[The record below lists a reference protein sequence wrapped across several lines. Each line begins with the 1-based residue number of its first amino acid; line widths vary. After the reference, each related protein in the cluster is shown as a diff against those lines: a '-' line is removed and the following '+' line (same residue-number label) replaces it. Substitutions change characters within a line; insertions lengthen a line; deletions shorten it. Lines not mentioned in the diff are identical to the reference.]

1 MLHLQRFKKA
11 ILSEPERHRKLKWRY
26 IILSNMIDANPY
38 EYSDFLMEKEESE
51 DDCQDVALKIV
62 AGLIKQGYR

>member
-11 ILSEPERHRKLKWRY
+11 ILLEPERHRELKWRY

-51 DDCQDVALKIV
+51 DDYQDVALKIV

>member
-11 ILSEPERHRKLKWRY
+11 ILLEPERHRKLKWRY

-51 DDCQDVALKIV
+51 DDYRDVALKIV

>member
-1 MLHLQRFKKA
+1 M
-11 ILSEPERHRKLKWRY
+11 
-26 IILSNMIDANPY
+26 SNMIDANPY

-51 DDCQDVALKIV
+51 DDYQDVALKIV